1 MLKVATHNGTFHADD
16 VFAFAILRAASG
28 GQIELI
34 RSRDQQALDA
44 AAVVFDVGGSYDRD
58 SHRYDHHMRDKP
70 LRPNGEPY
78 SSAGLVWR
86 DFGEA
91 AVGHMLSEA
100 SAEAIVRVVEMVDAG
115 FIRDVDLMDNGAM
128 TPTPGH
134 FSTVIEAFNS
144 TFVEDGRD
152 ENAAFMQTADI
163 AATVLKRICA
173 GAWASVQAEAT
184 VAEAARCAEHP
195 GIIVLDSRVPWED
208 AIFDLRLDGALY
220 VIRPAGDAWTCSAVP
235 PERGSFAQ
243 RHPLPEA
250 WGGLR
255 DEAFSTL
262 TGIGDATFCHSALF
276 VCGARSREGAV
287 SLARI
292 AASSNPVKDGL
303 EARPDSGNKA

>member
-16 VFAFAILRAASG
+16 VFAFAILRAAADG
-28 GQIELI
+28 RIELA
-34 RSRDQQALDA
+34 RSRDQQDWDA
-44 AAVVFDVGGSYDRD
+44 AAVVFDVGGVYDREAR
-58 SHRYDHHMRDKP
+58 RYDHHMRDKP

-91 AVGHMLSEA
+91 AIGRMLAEVP
-100 SAEAIVRVVEMVDAG
+100 AEAIVRVLERVDAG
-115 FIRDVDLMDNGAM
+115 LVRDVDLMDNGAM

-134 FSTVIEAFNS
+134 FSTVIEAFNA

-152 ENAAFMQTADI
+152 EAAAFLQAADI
-163 AATVLKRICA
+163 AALVLERACA
-173 GAWASVQAEAT
+173 RAWASVQAEAT
-184 VAEAARCAEHP
+184 VAQAAQGAGDPR
-195 GIIVLDSRVPWED
+195 IIVLDSRVPWED
-208 AIFDLRLDGALY
+208 AVHDLGLDKAFY
-220 VIRPAGDAWTCSAVP
+220 VVRPAGAAWTCSAVP

-255 DEAFSTL
+255 DEALAEL
-262 TGIGDATFCHSALF
+262 TGIPDATFCHPALF

-287 SLARI
+287 ALARI
-292 AASSNPVKDGL
+292 AAST
-303 EARPDSGNKA
+303 AA